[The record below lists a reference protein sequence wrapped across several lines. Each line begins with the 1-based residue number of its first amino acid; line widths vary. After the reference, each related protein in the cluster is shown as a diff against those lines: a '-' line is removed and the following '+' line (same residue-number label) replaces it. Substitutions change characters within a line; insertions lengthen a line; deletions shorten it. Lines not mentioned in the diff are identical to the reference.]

1 MGYSI
6 GSAVDVRMSKYVEG
20 GVRWS
25 PSARPDPY
33 VVRRRIPT
41 SLSGYAGM
49 E

>member
-25 PSARPDPY
+25 PSARPM
-33 VVRRRIPT
+33 
-41 SLSGYAGM
+41 LSAGEFQPVCPDM
-49 E
+49 QE